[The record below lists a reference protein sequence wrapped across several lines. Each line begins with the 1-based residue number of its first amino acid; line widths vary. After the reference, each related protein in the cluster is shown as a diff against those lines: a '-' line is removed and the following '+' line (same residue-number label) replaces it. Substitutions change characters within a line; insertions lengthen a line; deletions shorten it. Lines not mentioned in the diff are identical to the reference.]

1 MWKSEHFVELWLRM
15 VNQVKSLQT
24 KKLISKTGESGFHLS
39 ATVTNCDA
47 TEISSQEQTRRV
59 FQNPFTSLSSS
70 SMWSSCI
77 QKKLS
82 LVWAELI
89 YLVVLHMKSSWE
101 EIKSGHYLPFVWN
114 ICFWSFQKSIKLCR
128 DIWIRNKI
136 CKTLQMRELNTLI
149 SRHE

>member
-77 QKKLS
+77 QKKTFTCVSRAHIFGSAPHEELLRRNIEWALS
-82 LVWAELI
+82 AFCLKHLLLI
-89 YLVVLHMKSSWE
+89 IS
-101 EIKSGHYLPFVWN
+101 EIN
-114 ICFWSFQKSIKLCR
+114 E
-128 DIWIRNKI
+128 
-136 CKTLQMRELNTLI
+136 TLQGHLNTKQNLQNFADE
-149 SRHE
+149 RAQYTDF

>member
-59 FQNPFTSLSSS
+59 FQNLS

-77 QKKLS
+77 QKKIS
-82 LVWAELI
+82 LMWAELI

-101 EIKSGHYLPFVWN
+101 EI
-114 ICFWSFQKSIKLCR
+114 
-128 DIWIRNKI
+128 
-136 CKTLQMRELNTLI
+136 
-149 SRHE
+149 